1 MDAEINNWATMFC
14 MLNMRV
20 ISLVFGI
27 LLVLVG
33 VAGFVVTGCQ
43 HPTALIPS
51 YLGVVLIVCGALGL
65 KASEKARKHIMHVA
79 VLVALLGMIF
89 TSRGLQNLPDLFKG
103 TAEKPEAVLSKSATF
118 ILCGIYF
125 ILCIKSFVDVRR
137 AMWAAKK

>member
-1 MDAEINNWATMFC
+1 MMFR
-14 MLNMRV
+14 MLNMRI

-33 VAGFVVTGCQ
+33 VAGFVATGCQ
-43 HPTALIPS
+43 HPTALIPA
-51 YLGVVLIVCGALGL
+51 YLGVVLIICGALGL

-89 TSRGLQNLPDLFKG
+89 TFSGLQHLPDFFKG
-103 TAEKPEAVLSKSATF
+103 TAEKPQAVLSKSGTF
-118 ILCGIYF
+118 ILCAAYF
-125 ILCIKSFVDVRR
+125 ILCIKSFIDVRR